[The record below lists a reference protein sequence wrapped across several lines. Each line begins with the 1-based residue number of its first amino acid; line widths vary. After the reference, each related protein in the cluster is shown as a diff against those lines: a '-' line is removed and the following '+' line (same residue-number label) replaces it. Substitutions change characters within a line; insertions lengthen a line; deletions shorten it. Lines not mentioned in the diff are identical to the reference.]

1 MHAQPSP
8 PAPAASAQLRSVH
21 GASAQAVE
29 CGMCDYED
37 QLIEARRISWQA
49 CAAIFAGMLGILAI
63 ILEPVGF
70 SQASGDRLIGPG
82 VCGGAWCI
90 AQAVWAG
97 FLLFNARKV
106 MTLHAYYRR
115 IRSGARSPM
124 STSLQCNA
132 SALTTFTAFTFLG
145 LVVCGWMSIST
156 PPINLNEGYDKAV
169 GAILFSMAVVT
180 VTASILGCCAICKS
194 GCAGCGGCD
203 YPVYTPTGHNGQQL
217 HCASVV
223 DSSPNFQVTT
233 VGVANPLNLCAEATG
248 PGIAPAP
255 QTQEPTPL
263 LKLASQDAGL

>member
-1 MHAQPSP
+1 MVSLKLWKMSSNREMHAQPSP

-29 CGMCDYED
+29 CGVCDYED

-106 MTLHAYYRR
+106 MTIHTHYRR

-132 SALTTFTAFTFLG
+132 SALTTFTDCFHSFGSRCVWMDVDIDPAHQLERGIWQSCRSHFVLHGRGDANRLYPG
-145 LVVCGWMSIST
+145 LLCHLQIRLCRLRWLWLPCLYTNRTQWTTTALCISSWQFAK
-156 PPINLNEGYDKAV
+156 L
-169 GAILFSMAVVT
+169 
-180 VTASILGCCAICKS
+180 
-194 GCAGCGGCD
+194 
-203 YPVYTPTGHNGQQL
+203 
-217 HCASVV
+217 
-223 DSSPNFQVTT
+223 SSDHRRS
-233 VGVANPLNLCAEATG
+233 C
-248 PGIAPAP
+248 
-255 QTQEPTPL
+255 
-263 LKLASQDAGL
+263 

>member
-8 PAPAASAQLRSVH
+8 PAPAASAQLRNVH
-21 GASAQAVE
+21 GASVQAAE
-29 CGMCDYED
+29 CDVCDYED
-37 QLIEARRISWQA
+37 QLIEARRISRQA

-63 ILEPVGF
+63 ILEPVGR
-70 SQASGDRLIGPG
+70 ASGGLIGPG
-82 VCGGAWCI
+82 IFGGVWCI

-145 LVVCGWMSIST
+145 LVVCGWISIIYLS
-156 PPINLNEGYDKAV
+156 EGYGTAV
-169 GAILFSMAVVT
+169 GAILFFMAVVT
-180 VTASILGCCAICKS
+180 LTASILGCCAICKS
-194 GCAGCGGCD
+194 GCAGCGCCD
-203 YPVYTPTGHNGQQL
+203 YPVYTPSGHNGQQL

-233 VGVANPLNLCAEATG
+233 VRVANPLNL
-248 PGIAPAP
+248 
-255 QTQEPTPL
+255 
-263 LKLASQDAGL
+263 